1 MIQLRDSRRK
11 LTQNAVYFRLLI
23 QLQLPQLVVQIDD
36 RLGFDEHR
44 GAAAALVVDDPRH
57 PSPVLLF
64 DRDHVSAVAD
74 GHDGVLQDRP
84 LGIQDVIDLRPD
96 RVILADDGPPDGPKL
111 GAGVVGHFILGED
124 APVDLRREIFVHSDD
139 LHDGTDQGKL
149 RYVVPL
155 QEVHRPL
162 CRLHVVED
170 LQKLRHGQDA
180 ALSRESRQRRNIIKT
195 TYRQRSLR

>member
-1 MIQLRDSRRK
+1 MGRCQKLQLSPFADDGLFRVHVRGQSALGVDQVQFQKQLLVVHQIVIQLRDSRRK

-111 GAGVVGHFILGED
+111 GAGVVGHFIL
-124 APVDLRREIFVHSDD
+124 
-139 LHDGTDQGKL
+139 
-149 RYVVPL
+149 
-155 QEVHRPL
+155 
-162 CRLHVVED
+162 
-170 LQKLRHGQDA
+170 
-180 ALSRESRQRRNIIKT
+180 
-195 TYRQRSLR
+195 